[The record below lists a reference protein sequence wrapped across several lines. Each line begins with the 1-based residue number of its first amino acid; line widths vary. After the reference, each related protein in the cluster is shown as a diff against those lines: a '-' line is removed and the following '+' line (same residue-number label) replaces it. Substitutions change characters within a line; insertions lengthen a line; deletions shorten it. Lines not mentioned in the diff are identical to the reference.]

1 MVNRLFF
8 FLVFLQSAIGTFG
21 QAVPQISDFENSVVE
36 SYLDHFS
43 TSRECVYT
51 HFNRSNYIPG
61 DAIWFKCYV
70 FNPKSKL
77 PSTITS
83 NLIVELYDPE
93 GRLVEQKVLFVDKG
107 VADNAFF
114 LGVKSP
120 SGKYTFRAY
129 TNWMKNFFTPDEFT
143 TYITVNGNQQRD
155 VLPPISKYDVQ
166 LLPESGTMLDGITN
180 KIAIKALDP
189 NGNGVKLYG
198 DIVDEKDSVI
208 QSFELNEL
216 GMGNVQL
223 DVTLGKKYSCRV
235 NLPGGGTALY
245 PVPDVSE
252 KGLVTQ
258 VNQTKGSVIINIVS
272 NEKTLE
278 RDFPLYLIVH
288 NNGIVQLAASANLSS
303 VKKQQV
309 IQFDKSELIN
319 GVNCITLFNQDF
331 EPIAERLFYNS
342 NQSIKGNIKI
352 EKLIKNDSL
361 QLKLK
366 TTNGT
371 DDDVASNLS
380 LSVLP
385 NGTISN
391 SFTTSLL
398 AEVLLSSGLKGHVEN
413 PNYYF
418 ENQDSFRIADL
429 DNLMLTQG
437 WRKYN
442 WPEILKS
449 DQQKLKYSNENGF
462 TIQGVVRN
470 WKDHKSNQEKQVE
483 LVSDNSDF
491 SDIVV
496 FDSAGN
502 VSFRAIS
509 DDFRK
514 RLAKE
519 KSQISMVSFDTGI
532 YDLTDIDS
540 MGRFSFNNMF
550 LPDKANVGIFVL
562 NRKGIDSGKKVFCSV
577 LPNYSA
583 DSTFEKIPEYAVLIE
598 DANQPISIISGNIL
612 IEEVRVVGQ
621 RKKQESYTNIIYETI
636 DSKTIDVDENL
647 YHRYQQ
653 VENLLRQRFGV
664 RAWREYLPGG
674 GFVWKVDMGRG
685 ENSIN
690 LKGRPILIVDG
701 IQVSDLNYLFEGLSM
716 SEIESISVNKTGF
729 GLGIRGAY
737 GAIVVKTRI
746 NPMSAG
752 QGWNKPTNTLTLKGY
767 SKPIEYYTP
776 KYEVL
781 PPDPLFYR
789 HATVYWQPNVITN
802 NEGEGDVKFKVPS
815 GLNSVIVRV
824 EGISDDGLVFL
835 ENMTIEL

>member
-1 MVNRLFF
+1 MVKRLFF
-8 FLVFLQSAIGTFG
+8 SLLFLQGAIGVYS
-21 QAVPQISDFENSVVE
+21 QPSIQISDFENSVVA
-36 SYLDHFS
+36 SYIDHFS
-43 TSRECVYT
+43 TSQEYVYT
-51 HFNRSNYIPG
+51 HFNKSSYISG

-70 FNPKSKL
+70 FNPTSKL
-77 PSTITS
+77 LSTTTS

-107 VADNAFF
+107 VADNVFF
-114 LGVKSP
+114 LGLKSP

-129 TNWMKNFFTPDEFT
+129 TNWMKNFFTPDDFT
-143 TYITVNGNQQRD
+143 SYITVDGNQQRD
-155 VLPPISKYDVQ
+155 VLPPTSKYDVQ

-189 NGNGVKLYG
+189 NGNGAKLYG
-198 DIVDEKDSVI
+198 DIIDEKDSII
-208 QSFELNEL
+208 QSFELNNL
-216 GMGNVQL
+216 GMGNVL
-223 DVTLGKKYSCRV
+223 LNVTSGTKYSCRV
-235 NLPGGGTALY
+235 NLSGGGSALY
-245 PVPDVSE
+245 PVPEVSE
-252 KGLVTQ
+252 KGVVIQ
-258 VNQTKGSVIINIVS
+258 VDQTKSNVVINLVS

-278 RDFPLYLIVH
+278 KDCPLYLIVH
-288 NNGIVQLAASANLSS
+288 NNGLVQLAASATLSS
-303 VKKQQV
+303 AKKQQV
-309 IQFDKSELIN
+309 IKFDKSELIN

-331 EPIAERLFYNS
+331 KPIAERLVYNS
-342 NQSIKGNIKI
+342 SQNIKGSIKV
-352 EKLIKNDSL
+352 EKVLKNDSL

-366 TTNGT
+366 TTNSTGV
-371 DDDVASNLS
+371 DVASNLS

-391 SFTTSLL
+391 NFTTSLL

-442 WPEILKS
+442 WPEILNNDPK
-449 DQQKLKYSNENGF
+449 KLKYSNEKGF

-470 WKDHKSNQEKQVE
+470 WSDHKSNQEKQVE
-483 LVSDNSDF
+483 LVSDSSDF

-496 FDSAGN
+496 FDSVGN
-502 VSFRAIS
+502 VSFRAIP

-540 MGRFSFNNMF
+540 MGQFSFNNMF

-562 NRKGIDSGKKVFCSV
+562 NRKGIDSGKKVFCTV

-583 DSTFEKIPEYAVLIE
+583 DSTIEKIPEYAVLIE

-621 RKKQESYTNIIYETI
+621 RQKKEAFTNNIYSSI
-636 DSKTIDVDENL
+636 DSKTIEIDEKQ
-647 YHRYQQ
+647 YHKYKR
-653 VENLLRQRFGV
+653 VEDLLRQRFGV
-664 RAWREYLPGG
+664 RANKINGKWSIN
-674 GFVWKVDMGRG
+674 MGRG
-685 ENSIN
+685 EVSIN
-690 LKGRPILIVDG
+690 LKGSPILIVDG
-701 IQVSDLNYLFEGLSM
+701 IQVGDLDYLFEILSM
-716 SEIESISVNKTGF
+716 SDIELISVNKTGF
-729 GLGIRGAY
+729 GLGVRGAY
-737 GAIVVKTRI
+737 GAIVVKTRTV
-746 NPMSAG
+746 PLSDS
-752 QGWNKPTNTLTLKGY
+752 QGWKRPTNTLTLKGY

-815 GLNSVIVRV
+815 GLDSVIVRV
-824 EGISDDGLVFL
+824 EGISDDGLIFL
-835 ENMTIEL
+835 ENAKIEL